1 MNPTRFAAAAA
12 LTFALGGP
20 ALAEGGGSE
29 AYPAVPAQPVPV
41 VAGAGTVLPS
51 NGSEAAVQTAASL
64 PKSFSAGTAAYTQ
77 AQSVARYFAAREERA
92 RLAAQNLRGLPRG

>member
-20 ALAEGGGSE
+20 ALAEGGSE
-29 AYPAVPAQPVPV
+29 AYPAAAAQSVPM
-41 VAGAGTVLPS
+41 VAGAGIVLPG

-64 PKSFSAGTAAYTQ
+64 PRGFSEGTAAYTQ
-77 AQSVARYFAAREERA
+77 AQSVARYFAAREERN
-92 RLAAQNLRGLPRG
+92 RLASQGLRGLPRG